1 MANGTGTLQGR
12 SLNWMD
18 DRWDADTLIT
28 IVNIQWYME
37 WIGMMHI
44 NTFIFVTC
52 INVRATCQR
61 LSFWNMSLP
70 TNCFVPVSHPYIV
83 VSTWQD
89 RRLSGELPILCS
101 CFTACDRADEHL
113 RSRELL
119 GAIDVLTEIQF
130 LDSFRKSVRL
140 FGIGLPATY
149 LRDR

>member
-1 MANGTGTLQGR
+1 MIYGMIHVYVYFCKMYQCKGYMSPSFILKHVLANEL
-12 SLNWMD
+12 
-18 DRWDADTLIT
+18 
-28 IVNIQWYME
+28 
-37 WIGMMHI
+37 
-44 NTFIFVTC
+44 FC
-52 INVRATCQR
+52 PC
-61 LSFWNMSLP
+61 LP
-70 TNCFVPVSHPYIV
+70 PLV

-149 LRDR
+149 LRDKQTVFIYFPSAQGMIRNDY

>member
-1 MANGTGTLQGR
+1 MGCRYFDYYSEYSMIYGMNWNDAYKYIYFRNMYQCKGYMSASFILKHVLANEL
-12 SLNWMD
+12 
-18 DRWDADTLIT
+18 
-28 IVNIQWYME
+28 
-37 WIGMMHI
+37 
-44 NTFIFVTC
+44 FC
-52 INVRATCQR
+52 PC
-61 LSFWNMSLP
+61 LP
-70 TNCFVPVSHPYIV
+70 PLV